1 MLNETKIQDFKAR
14 LRGELLQRSDP
25 EYEEAR
31 RLYNGMIDKRPLLIA
46 RCADVADVIAAVRFG
61 REQQPAHCHSRRRP
75 QRAGTGQLRRRA
87 GDRPLPA

>member
-31 RLYNGMIDKRPLLIA
+31 QLYNGMIDKQPLLIA

-61 REQQPAHCHSRRRP
+61 RRTTCSLPFA
-75 QRAGTGQLRRRA
+75 AAATTGRDWA
-87 GDRPLPA
+87 AAMMDW